1 MKDTVI
7 IGIGNI
13 LLQDDGVGVHV
24 ITQLEKEESLPSTIE
39 LVDGGTSTL
48 ETLGYFLDY
57 RKVIVVDCLRAGLE
71 PGTIYRIKP
80 EDIKNYKKE
89 NLSIHDVQILDV
101 VKMANMLGQY
111 PEVVIFGIEPKTIAV
126 NLEMTDLMYAK
137 IPEVIA
143 NIKKELLL
151 DARAALGELD
161 A

>member
-24 ITQLEKEESLPSTIE
+24 IKQLEDEKLPSTIE

-48 ETLGYFLDY
+48 DMLGFFLDFK
-57 RKVIVVDCLRAGLE
+57 KVIVVDCLRAGLK
-71 PGTIYRIKP
+71 PGTIYKIKP

-101 VKMANMLGQY
+101 ARMANMMNKY
-111 PEVVIFGIEPKTIAV
+111 PEVVIFGIEPEKISLD
-126 NLEMTDLMYAK
+126 LEMTEIMVSK
-137 IPEVIA
+137 IPEIIR
-143 NIKKELLL
+143 NIKKEL
-151 DARAALGELD
+151 EIN
-161 A
+161 